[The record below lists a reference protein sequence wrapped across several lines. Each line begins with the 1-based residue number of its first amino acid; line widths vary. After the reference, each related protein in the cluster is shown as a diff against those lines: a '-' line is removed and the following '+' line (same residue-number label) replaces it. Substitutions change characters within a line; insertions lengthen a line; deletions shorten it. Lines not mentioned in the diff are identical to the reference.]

1 MRTGV
6 PTLSVNARLLIA
18 LSVTGGAGGAGV
30 LTTLS
35 VAGGA
40 GGAGVLTLTGLACVA
55 GLRTGVAGRT
65 GVKGLVYS
73 TT

>member
-18 LSVTGGAGGAGV
+18 LSVTGGAGV
-30 LTTLS
+30 
-35 VAGGA
+35 
-40 GGAGVLTLTGLACVA
+40 AGVLTLTGLACVA